1 MAAECPICCEYY
13 NNSTRKSVRCE
24 FGDCNYTAC
33 KTCVRQYLLGTT
45 SDPHCMNCKKAWS
58 QNFMVMKLNRS
69 FITSDYKKHRSSLL
83 IQREI
88 SKLPETMQLAEQH
101 KKAEL
106 KEQEA
111 REMNIQITKLNT
123 EMNKLRYEQS
133 LCWRDASNLRNNK
146 VKEEKKEFIMPCPSE
161 KCRGFLST
169 QYKCGF
175 CNMHTCPKC
184 IEIIGPNKNV
194 PHTCNEENVKSAELI
209 RKETKPCP
217 SCGTRISKI
226 DGCDQMWCIEC
237 HKAFSWKTGK
247 IDNGT
252 IHNPH
257 FYQYQRNNNNGNAP
271 RAPGDVVCGGLCSY
285 HDIRIIIIPKI
296 KEAMTVHE
304 PPSNDNPVKKC
315 NELLDIKCHELLDIH
330 RILNHITYI
339 TLYDIRGKVARLSNY
354 EKMRIDYILQKITKD
369 DMESNIYK
377 NDIQRRKLTEQLHIY
392 ELFNTVGIEM
402 FTGLINSKNNQ
413 VTDVKFID
421 ELNSRINE
429 YNNLRIYCNE
439 EFSKMSVTYN
449 QVAPK
454 ITHTWELTTQITRI
468 TKVKNT
474 DKNTDKNNKLLEL
487 EK

>member
-13 NNSTRKSVRCE
+13 NNSTRATVRCE

-33 KTCVRQYLLGTT
+33 KLCVRQYLLGTA

-58 QNFMVMKLNRS
+58 ENFMVMKLNRS
-69 FITSDYKKHRSSLL
+69 FITNDYKKHRSSFLVE
-83 IQREI
+83 REI

-106 KEQEA
+106 EDEESKK
-111 REMNIQITKLNT
+111 ITSQITNLHNEISRLNQ
-123 EMNKLRYEQS
+123 LRYKHN
-133 LCWRDASNLRNNK
+133 RNAYNLRTNK
-146 VKEEKKEFIMPCPSE
+146 IKEEKKQFIMPCPSE

-175 CNMHTCPKC
+175 CNLYTCPKC

-194 PHTCNEENVKSAELI
+194 PHTCKEENIKSAELI

-237 HKAFSWKTGK
+237 HKAFSWKTGR

-257 FYQYQRNNNNGNAP
+257 FYQFQRNNNNGHIP

-285 HDIRIIIIPKI
+285 EDVRRFVIPKI
-296 KEAMTVHE
+296 NYASKTYL
-304 PPSNDNPVKKC
+304 
-315 NELLDIKCHELLDIH
+315 NEYDSILKMRDALLLIH
-330 RILNHITYI
+330 RILNHIRHV
-339 TLYDIRGKVARLSNY
+339 TLVDIRQKVVDYSNF
-354 EKMRIDYILQKITKD
+354 EKLRIEYILQKITKE
-369 DMESNIYK
+369 DMEKNIYK
-377 NDIQRRKLTEQLHIY
+377 NDISRRKLSEQLHIY

-402 FTGLINSKNNQ
+402 FTALVNSKNTDS
-413 VTDVKFID
+413 TDVRFID
-421 ELNSRINE
+421 ELSNHLKE
-429 YNNLRIYCNE
+429 YNNLRIYCNA
-439 EFSKMSVTYN
+439 EFSKMSITYN
-449 QVAPK
+449 QTAPE
-454 ITHTWELTTQITRI
+454 ITETWKLSTQRASL
-468 TKVKNT
+468 KNVKKQIKTHNNT
-474 DKNTDKNNKLLEL
+474 IIN
-487 EK
+487 

>member
-1 MAAECPICCEYY
+1 
-13 NNSTRKSVRCE
+13 
-24 FGDCNYTAC
+24 
-33 KTCVRQYLLGTT
+33 VRQYLLGTT

-69 FITSDYKKHRSSLL
+69 FITTDYKKHRSSLL

-88 SKLPETMQLAEQH
+88 SKLPETMQFAEQH
-101 KKAEL
+101 KNAEL
-106 KEQEA
+106 KEQQG

-133 LCWRDASNLRNNK
+133 LCYREASNLRNNR
-146 VKEEKKEFIMPCPSE
+146 VKEEKKKFIMPCPSE

-175 CNMHTCPKC
+175 CNMYTCPKC
-184 IEIIGPNKNV
+184 IEIIGPNKNI

-257 FYQYQRNNNNGNAP
+257 FYQYQRNNNNGTVP

-285 HDIRIIIIPKI
+285 YDVRKYIIPKLKVDMSLVTANLNTINNNVVKKCDELLNIHRTLIHITHITLHDIR
-296 KEAMTVHE
+296 E
-304 PPSNDNPVKKC
+304 
-315 NELLDIKCHELLDIH
+315 
-330 RILNHITYI
+330 
-339 TLYDIRGKVARLSNY
+339 KVTRLSNY
-354 EKMRIDYILQKITKD
+354 EQMRIDYILQKITKN
-369 DMESNIYK
+369 DMENTIYK

-402 FTGLINSKNNQ
+402 FTALVNSKNNEN
-413 VTDVKFID
+413 TEVKFID
-421 ELNSRINE
+421 EVNNRINE

-454 ITHTWELTTQITRI
+454 ITDTWVLTTQITRLN
-468 TKVKNT
+468 KAKNT
-474 DKNTDKNNKLLEL
+474 IIDKNTDAK
-487 EK
+487 

>member
-1 MAAECPICCEYY
+1 MAADCPICCEYY

-69 FITSDYKKHRSSLL
+69 FITNDYKKHRSSLL

-111 REMNIQITKLNT
+111 REMNSQITKLNA

-175 CNMHTCPKC
+175 CNMYTCPKC

-257 FYQYQRNNNNGNAP
+257 FYQYQRNNNNGNVP

-296 KEAMTVHE
+296 KEAMTSHIE
-304 PPSNDNPVKKC
+304 PTSANFVKKC
-315 NELLDIKCHELLDIH
+315 NELLDTKCHELLYIH
-330 RILNHITYI
+330 RILNHITYV
-339 TLYDIRGKVARLSNY
+339 TLHDIREKVARLSNY
-354 EKMRIDYILQKITKD
+354 EKMRIDYILQKITKN
-369 DMESNIYK
+369 DMESAIYK

-402 FTGLINSKNNQ
+402 FAGLVNSKNNH

-421 ELNSRINE
+421 ELNNRINE

-449 QVAPK
+449 QVAPI
-454 ITHTWELTTQITRI
+454 ITDVWNLTTQKTQITSVNK
-468 TKVKNT
+468 TKNI
-474 DKNTDKNNKLLEL
+474 DKK
-487 EK
+487 